1 MARTATYIHAIVQ
14 PGARI
19 EIPAPPGLSVG
30 DAVDIVLL
38 ADEKTPPVTSSQSLA
53 DTLNSLPEGIGM
65 FTSASAADAYLRQER
80 DSWE

>member
-1 MARTATYIHAIVQ
+1 
-14 PGARI
+14 
-19 EIPAPPGLSVG
+19 VG